1 MIAMH
6 IAGLMENKNVFV
18 NERHNFTLVDVADA
32 PLQEGGFE
40 INDTDLRAAR
50 FAMDT

>member
-1 MIAMH
+1 MH

-18 NERHNFTLVDVADA
+18 NERHNFTLFDVADE
-32 PLQEGGFE
+32 PLQGGGFE

-50 FAMDT
+50 FATDT